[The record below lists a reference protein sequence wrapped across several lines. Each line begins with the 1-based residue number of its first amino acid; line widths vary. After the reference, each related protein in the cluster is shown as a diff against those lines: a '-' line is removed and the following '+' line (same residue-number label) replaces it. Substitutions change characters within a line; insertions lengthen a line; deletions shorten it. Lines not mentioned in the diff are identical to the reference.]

1 MPTLI
6 ALYRISCHIC
16 MNNSLKEEIKAC
28 NFTAECPLWPYVFR
42 WLLLLPQVWET
53 RGAITTNVT
62 LTWGATV
69 KRPPVRFWHQR
80 ALKWHSLGCWKHR
93 KPILK
98 LKFMGKKNKTW
109 NVFCFNGAEKND
121 RENCRQQITAGFGW
135 QRKTGSYAFSRIPL
149 CFFLHPIRHKYRLSN
164 TPQQDWK
171 CACGVQKSWV

>member
-62 LTWGATV
+62 LTWGGDCQKTSSQILTSARIKMTFSGLLKTQEAYFEIKIHGEKKQNMKCLLFQWSRK
-69 KRPPVRFWHQR
+69 KRQR
-80 ALKWHSLGCWKHR
+80 ELPTA
-93 KPILK
+93 
-98 LKFMGKKNKTW
+98 N
-109 NVFCFNGAEKND
+109 
-121 RENCRQQITAGFGW
+121 NCRFRLAAKNRELCIF
-135 QRKTGSYAFSRIPL
+135 SYPIM
-149 CFFLHPIRHKYRLSN
+149 FLSASN
-164 TPQQDWK
+164 
-171 CACGVQKSWV
+171 